1 MKKILLIILLF
12 QPLIGYCQKD
22 GITNIVTLNEGR
34 YQITQ
39 INSFN
44 FIFKLD
50 KQKGLV
56 YTLNELDPTSDDYQ
70 WKNIPVIE
78 LDYDKV
84 ESKNRNNY
92 YLFIYGQE
100 KKLPIL
106 INIYTGK
113 SWLLTESKR
122 FFEFKPIKESSLG
135 L

>member
-56 YTLNELDPTSDDYQ
+56 YTVNELDPTSDDYQ

-92 YLFIYGQE
+92 YLLNFR
-100 KKLPIL
+100 K
-106 INIYTGK
+106 
-113 SWLLTESKR
+113 
-122 FFEFKPIKESSLG
+122 
-135 L
+135 